1 MKKEYIIYKL
11 SDASKEACKID
22 NELFPMYNVK
32 RGLRNED
39 GTGVLVGLTKVGN
52 VVGYERLP
60 EGGLKAIP
68 GKLFYRGYDVED
80 IAHGL
85 IKEKRFGF
93 EEVAYL
99 LLSGKLPDKEELAG
113 FKELICDNMPLEQK
127 TKMNILDL
135 EGQNIMNILARSVLE
150 MYTFDPNPD
159 DTSRDNLMRQSIEL
173 ISRFPTII
181 AYAYNIYRH
190 SQQGR
195 SLHIRHPHENLS
207 IAENFLHMLKKD
219 FTDLE
224 ARTLDLLLVLQAEHG
239 GGNNSTFTVRVTSST
254 GTDTYSSIA
263 AGIGSLKGPL
273 HGGANIQVVD
283 MFHHLKENIA
293 DWKNVDEIDTYFMR
307 MLNKEAYNK
316 TGLIYGIGH
325 AVYTISD
332 PRAVVLKEL
341 ARSVLEMYTFDP
353 NPDDTSRDNLMRQ
366 SIELISR
373 FPTIIAYAYN
383 IYRHSQQGRS
393 LHIRHP
399 HENLSIAENFLH
411 MLKKDFTDLEART
424 LDLLLVLQAEHG
436 GGNNSTFTVRVT
448 SSTGTDTYSSIAAG
462 IGSLKGPLH
471 GGANIQ
477 VVDMFHHLK
486 ENIADWKNVDEIDT
500 YFMRMLN
507 KEAYNKTGL
516 IYGIGHAVYTI
527 SDPRAVVLKEL
538 ARDLAKEKGR
548 EEEFAFL
555 ELLESRAIECFAK
568 HKGTKKRVS
577 SNVDFYS
584 GFVYEMIGLPQEI
597 YTPLFAMARIVGWTA
612 HRIEE
617 LNFDG
622 KRIIRPAYKNVLEE
636 QPYLPIAD
644 R

>member
-1 MKKEYIIYKL
+1 MLKKEYLIYKL
-11 SDASKEACKID
+11 SEAAREACKID

-39 GTGVLVGLTKVGN
+39 GSGVLVGLTQVGN

-80 IAHGL
+80 LAHDF

-99 LLSGKLPDKEELAG
+99 LLSGKLPDKEELSA
-113 FKELICDNMPLEQK
+113 FKELLNDNMPLEQK

-150 MYTFDPNPD
+150 MYTFDANPD

-173 ISRFPTII
+173 ISKFPTII

-190 SQQGR
+190 STQGR

-207 IAENFLHMLKKD
+207 IAENFLHMLKRD
-219 FTDLE
+219 FTDLD

-316 TGLIYGIGH
+316 T
-325 AVYTISD
+325 
-332 PRAVVLKEL
+332 
-341 ARSVLEMYTFDP
+341 
-353 NPDDTSRDNLMRQ
+353 
-366 SIELISR
+366 
-373 FPTIIAYAYN
+373 
-383 IYRHSQQGRS
+383 
-393 LHIRHP
+393 
-399 HENLSIAENFLH
+399 
-411 MLKKDFTDLEART
+411 
-424 LDLLLVLQAEHG
+424 
-436 GGNNSTFTVRVT
+436 
-448 SSTGTDTYSSIAAG
+448 
-462 IGSLKGPLH
+462 
-471 GGANIQ
+471 
-477 VVDMFHHLK
+477 
-486 ENIADWKNVDEIDT
+486 
-500 YFMRMLN
+500 
-507 KEAYNKTGL
+507 
-516 IYGIGHAVYTI
+516 
-527 SDPRAVVLKEL
+527 
-538 ARDLAKEKGR
+538 AKEKGR
-548 EEEFAFL
+548 SEEFAFL
-555 ELLESRAIECFAK
+555 ELLEERAIECFAK

-622 KRIIRPAYKNVLEE
+622 KRIIRPAYKNVLD
-636 QPYLPIAD
+636 D
-644 R
+644 REYISINER